1 MKTPLT
7 KWLAF
12 LAIVLLIINGYL
24 AYRLWKKPQ
33 RKERNANRGD
43 WIVNQLQ
50 LDEKQQ
56 AEHKK
61 LKEAHFNDLKPLFD
75 SITSAR
81 TSLYALIK
89 ENDPNDSLVTYYSG
103 LIGEKHKEVAAK
115 TFVHFKQVRAICN
128 PQQQVKLDSVVQKI
142 VQNMGGKKGRSGGSR
157 N

>member
-24 AYRLWKKPQ
+24 AYLLWKKPQ

-81 TSLYALIK
+81 TRLYALIK
-89 ENDPNDSLVTYYSG
+89 EQDLNDSLVTYYSS
-103 LIGEKHKEVAAK
+103 LIG
-115 TFVHFKQVRAICN
+115 
-128 PQQQVKLDSVVQKI
+128 
-142 VQNMGGKKGRSGGSR
+142 
-157 N
+157 